1 MISDQRAHNR
11 VSFFVGGDIYRQAE
25 GQKVGRAII
34 RDISFSGLRI
44 ETLESWEPGE
54 VVYLD
59 FAIAGRFEFRRVP
72 VVVARSERNMGSFV
86 TGLNFRQGEDRRR
99 VRHALTYAIEN
110 SN

>member
-1 MISDQRAHNR
+1 MISDQRAHSR
-11 VSFFVGGDIYRQAE
+11 VSFFVGGDIYRAAE
-25 GQKVGRAII
+25 GDKIGRVII

-44 ETLESWEPGE
+44 ETLEPWEPGE
-54 VVYLD
+54 TVFLD

-72 VVVARSERNMGSFV
+72 VVVARSDGNQGSYV

-99 VRHALTYAIEN
+99 VRHALTYTIEN

>member
-72 VVVARSERNMGSFV
+72 VVVARREGNMGSFV

>member
-11 VSFFVGGDIYRQAE
+11 VSFFVGGDIYRNPE
-25 GQKVGRAII
+25 GEKVGRVII
-34 RDISFSGLRI
+34 RDISYSGLSI

-54 VVYLD
+54 LVWVD
-59 FAIAGRFEFRRVP
+59 FVIAARFEFRRIP
-72 VVVARSERNMGSFV
+72 AIVARSHNVQGSYI

-99 VRHALTYAIEN
+99 VRHALSFAIEN